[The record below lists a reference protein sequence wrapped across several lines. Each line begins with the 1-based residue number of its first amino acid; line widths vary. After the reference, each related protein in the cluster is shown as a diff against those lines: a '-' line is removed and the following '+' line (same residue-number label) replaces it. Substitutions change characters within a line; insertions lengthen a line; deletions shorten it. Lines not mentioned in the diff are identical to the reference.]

1 MNVALLRSVLLLS
14 VRLSVA
20 RLSCVSKFTESI
32 LLNFYLH
39 HPSTCSFQ
47 EMSQITWLLVTEL
60 AIDLLTTYLWRRSM
74 DGILLL
80 PHDNRQTPCDALG
93 YFAPPRL
100 EPLPSN
106 ETGRSSEGAPSQW
119 PAPTLW
125 NSFPAGPPPSV
136 PSTPIQPSVVPSRHI
151 CSAQHLTISFYLDID
166 IVMHNQSIFNLCD
179 WAL

>member
-80 PHDNRQTPCDALG
+80 QHDNRQTPCDALG

-119 PAPTLW
+119 PAPTYGTV
-125 NSFPAGPPPSV
+125 STPPSV
-136 PSTPIQPSVVPSRHI
+136 PSTPTLQPSVVPSRHI
-151 CSAQHLTISFYLDID
+151 CSAQRLTISFID
-166 IVMHNQSIFNLCD
+166 IFIHHE
-179 WAL
+179 W